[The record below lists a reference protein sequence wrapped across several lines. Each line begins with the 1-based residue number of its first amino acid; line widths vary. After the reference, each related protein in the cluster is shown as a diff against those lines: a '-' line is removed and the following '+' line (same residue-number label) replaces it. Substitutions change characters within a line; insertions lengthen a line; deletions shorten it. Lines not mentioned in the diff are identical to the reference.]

1 MGVDKKTVPRGV
13 WVCGRA
19 CRKEGTGTLPD
30 YLVNRADKKI
40 EGPFGGKK
48 RYGIRERVI

>member
-1 MGVDKKTVPRGV
+1 MGVDKKTVPRWV

-30 YLVNRADKKI
+30 YLVNRADKKNRGAI
-40 EGPFGGKK
+40 REKK
-48 RYGIRERVI
+48 RYGNREFVI